1 MSTFLGFTEWQE
13 MSLTLFDYFWVGW
26 VCNFQCW
33 VCCTLRSV
41 MFISVQHNFSEGCF
55 CLTNVLQHI
64 TTCSKKKKKE
74 AKKYFSYLWKTQM
87 KLHKGKKMYFLKAFI
102 RSVQLSPMAVLGL
115 WGYLLIS
122 CFWSHAIERVM
133 VHVSSHPFSPSTVL
147 RVSRVGVYTTLPELA
162 LW

>member
-64 TTCSKKKKKE
+64 TTCSKKKKKRGQ
-74 AKKYFSYLWKTQM
+74 KIF
-87 KLHKGKKMYFLKAFI
+87 
-102 RSVQLSPMAVLGL
+102 QLSMENANEIAQRKKNVFLESFYPFSSVVTHGCLGSLGL
-115 WGYLLIS
+115 
-122 CFWSHAIERVM
+122 
-133 VHVSSHPFSPSTVL
+133 SSHFLFLESCHRTCYGPCFQSSFL
-147 RVSRVGVYTTLPELA
+147 S
-162 LW
+162 